1 MDLGSA
7 PPLKYPCEMI
17 NKLMED
23 QMKEIPQNLQENAMD
38 LKTLKTPLKIVE
50 ISQLL

>member
-1 MDLGSA
+1 M
-7 PPLKYPCEMI
+7 

-23 QMKEIPQNLQENAMD
+23 QMKEIPQNLKENAMD
-38 LKTLKTPLKIVE
+38 LKTASPPLKIVE